1 MFYRI
6 KQNQSKA
13 SASKNIFN
21 KEIREKNNDE
31 IITNV
36 KTLNSTVPNT
46 AITKNTPQPKRKNK
60 EKNRSELL
68 KIPLEIINESGQ
80 EEIISPCLSKQFF
93 HHFDFNPTSHFKIDV
108 HKVETKQP
116 ISIVEENQNPK
127 TLKNKSLSEKNTIS
141 IKSQMK
147 EKTKKNSVIHRKLES
162 INSWKKLS
170 INSIVSSKKLNSN
183 RSDEYLLQGDILKYL
198 IEGTNPKS
206 NYSQKF
212 FVITKNEM
220 TYHKSK
226 ESFLSLH
233 PSLGKIPIFQVKKV
247 ERISYDFFE
256 YSLNKQYHH
265 FIIEL
270 NNNVDKK
277 NSIEILEGL
286 SNIRK
291 NSSSM

>member
-1 MFYRI
+1 MLYRI
-6 KQNQSKA
+6 KQNQQKA

-21 KEIREKNNDE
+21 KENREKNNDE

-36 KTLNSTVPNT
+36 KSLNSTVPNT
-46 AITKNTPQPKRKNK
+46 ANTKTTPQPKKKNK

-80 EEIISPCLSKQFF
+80 EELVSPAISKQCF
-93 HHFDFNPTSHFKIDV
+93 HHFDFNPTSLFKIDV
-108 HKVETKQP
+108 HKLETQQP
-116 ISIVEENQNPK
+116 ISKVEENQNPK

-141 IKSQMK
+141 NSHVK

-183 RSDEYLLQGDILKYL
+183 RCDEYLLQGDILKYL
-198 IEGTNPKS
+198 IEGTNLKS

-226 ESFLSLH
+226 ESFLSLQS
-233 PSLGKIPIFQVKKV
+233 SLGKIPIFEIKKV
-247 ERISYDFFE
+247 ERIPYNFFE
-256 YSLNKQYHH
+256 YLLNKQYHH
-265 FIIEL
+265 FYIEL
-270 NNNVDKK
+270 NDNVERK

-286 SNIRK
+286 SNIRR